1 MNNPI
6 LKPFGTAL
14 FALAVL
20 FTGSV
25 CAAAQTQA
33 THVIAPRITS
43 AIDNTSRVALTGSR
57 PPRAVTAN
65 DIGVLSPETQLQGM
79 MLVFNR
85 TAAQQADLDALIAAQ
100 QDPSSPQYHQW
111 LTPAQFG
118 ARFGVADSDLAA
130 AQSWLQQQ
138 GFTVDGVANS
148 RDRIH
153 FSGTAAQVNSAFA
166 TSLHLYRAPGE
177 TESHYAPST
186 ELALPAALAPNVLG
200 VTNLSS
206 FRPTPRLIHST
217 TKGAQPNFTS
227 STSGNHFITPGDIAT
242 IYDVNTVYASA
253 TGTGQSIAILG
264 QSAIYS
270 SDITNFLNAAGIAVR
285 LPTLVL
291 VPNTGASTVYK
302 GDESESDLDVEWS
315 SAVAKGAA
323 VYFVYAGANGDVF
336 DSSLEYA
343 INNDI
348 APIISSSYGA
358 CEPALGSSYYSI
370 FNTFL
375 AQAATQ
381 GQTVIAAAGDS
392 GSSDCYGEYTSANG
406 SNYVTQ
412 NEQLAV
418 DFPASSQYVT
428 GLGGTEFPSTYT
440 VSGNNAYFAPQGS
453 SDVISS
459 ALSYIPEQAW
469 NDDSSTNGI
478 ASGGGGVSIYTVRP
492 NWQATTVPGI
502 TAVNTALGNST
513 YRLVPDIA
521 LDSSPASAPL
531 AYCTSDT
538 SSWVT
543 GQTGSCS
550 SGFRD
555 ASSGDLTVAGGTSFA
570 APIFAGMLALINQS
584 KGYVG
589 GQGLIN
595 PALYTLASTPAT
607 YAAAF
612 HDTTT
617 GGNQCLAGS
626 SYCNGTTTASSYLT
640 ATGYDLAT
648 GLGSIDLGKLVAA
661 WPANTVT
668 TNSKFTLAATTATT
682 PTTTTALPNPSGTS
696 TITVTPIGGYTGT
709 VQFRVFASANITG
722 VCYSVPNATIT
733 GTAAVTSTVTITT
746 NNASCSTSTVPLV
759 KGSSGTT
766 LAETHP
772 APTHTP
778 WKSAPLAALAGLLC
792 LVGFTRR
799 KSLRG
804 SLALGLLLVLSL
816 SGLGLAGCSNSS
828 NVAAPVTTT
837 TTTTTTTVTTP
848 TGTYALT
855 VVGYN
860 PTNSTIAAT
869 TSFNLT
875 IN

>member
-1 MNNPI
+1 MHALPALTTSQRKSMNHPN

-14 FALAVL
+14 FTLTVL
-20 FTGSV
+20 LSSATAQKP
-25 CAAAQTQA
+25 AA
-33 THVIAPRITS
+33 RITS
-43 AIDNTSRVALTGSR
+43 AIDNASRTTLTGSR
-57 PPRAVTAN
+57 PPRAVAAH
-65 DIGVLSPETQLQGM
+65 DVGVLPADTQLQGM

-85 TAAQQADLDALIAAQ
+85 SAAQQADLDALIAAQ
-100 QDPSSPQYHQW
+100 QNPSSPQYHQW

-118 ARFGVADSDLAA
+118 ARFGLADSDLAA

-153 FSGTAAQVNSAFA
+153 FSGTAAQVNAAFA

-177 TESHYAPST
+177 TESHFAPST
-186 ELALPAALAPNVLG
+186 DLAMPAALAPSVLG
-200 VTNLSS
+200 VTNLNS
-206 FRPTPRLIHST
+206 FRPTPRLIRSP
-217 TKGAQPNFTS
+217 GNGVQPNFTS
-227 STSGNHFITPGDIAT
+227 SQTGNHYITPGDIAI

-253 TGTGQSIAILG
+253 TGAGQSIAILG

-270 SDITNFLNAAGIAVR
+270 SDISNFLNAAGITVK
-285 LPTLVL
+285 LPTTVL
-291 VPNTGASTVYK
+291 VPNTGTSTVYK

-323 VYFVYAGANGDVF
+323 VYFVYSGANGDVF

-343 INNDI
+343 INYDL

-358 CEPALGSSYYSI
+358 CEPALGQSLYNTY
-370 FNTFL
+370 NTFL

-392 GSSDCYGEYTSANG
+392 GSSDCYGEFTAANG
-406 SNYVTQ
+406 SNYVAQ

-428 GLGGTEFPSTYT
+428 GVGGTEFPTAYT
-440 VSGNNAYFAPQGS
+440 ATGNNAYFAPQGS
-453 SDVISS
+453 SDVVSS

-469 NDDSSTNGI
+469 NDDSSTGGLG
-478 ASGGGGVSIYTVRP
+478 AGGGGVSIYTPRP
-492 NWQATTVPGI
+492 AWQATTVPGI
-502 TAVNTALGNST
+502 TAVNTAVGT
-513 YRLVPDIA
+513 TFRLVPDIA
-521 LDSSPASAPL
+521 LDSSPVSAPYVL
-531 AYCTSDT
+531 CTSDT
-538 SSWVT
+538 TYWAT
-543 GQTGSCS
+543 GQVSSCT

-555 ASSGDLTVAGGTSFA
+555 ASSGDLSVAGGTSFA

-584 KGYVG
+584 KGYTA

-595 PALYTLASTPAT
+595 STLYTLASTPAT
-607 YAAAF
+607 YQSAF

-617 GGNQCLAGS
+617 GGNQCLAGA

-648 GLGSIDLGKLVAA
+648 GLGSLDLGKLVTA
-661 WPANTVT
+661 WPANTIA
-668 TNSKFTLAATTATT
+668 TNSKFTLAATAATT

-696 TITVTPIGGYTGT
+696 TITVTPVGGYTGT
-709 VQFRVFASANITG
+709 VQFRVFSTTNIAG

-733 GTAAVTSTVTITT
+733 GAAAVTATVTITT
-746 NNASCSTSTVPLV
+746 NNSVCSTSAVPLL
-759 KGSSGTT
+759 KGSGTT
-766 LAETHP
+766 LAAAQP
-772 APTHTP
+772 APAHSP
-778 WKSAPLAALAGLLC
+778 WKPAPLAALAGLLFLGC
-792 LVGFTRR
+792 CTRR
-799 KSLRG
+799 KQLRG
-804 SLALGLLLVLSL
+804 ALALGLRLALSL
-816 SGLGLAGCSNSS
+816 SGLGLAGCSNST

-837 TTTTTTTVTTP
+837 NVTVSTP
-848 TGTYALT
+848 TGTYPLT

-860 PTNSTIAAT
+860 PTNTTITAT
-869 TSFNLT
+869 TTFTLT
-875 IN
+875 VQ

>member
-1 MNNPI
+1 MMNTPI
-6 LKPFGTAL
+6 LKPFANSL
-14 FALAVL
+14 FALAIL
-20 FTGSV
+20 LTGG
-25 CAAAQTQA
+25 ALAPAQTR
-33 THVIAPRITS
+33 VIAARITS
-43 AIDNTSRVALTGSR
+43 PIDNTSRATLTGSR
-57 PPRAVTAN
+57 PPRALAAN
-65 DIGVLSPETQLQGM
+65 DVGVLSPETQLQGM

-85 TAAQQADLDALIAAQ
+85 SAAQQADLDALIAAQ

-118 ARFGVADSDLAA
+118 ARFGLADSDLAA

-186 ELALPAALAPNVLG
+186 DLALPAALAPNVLG

-206 FRPTPRLIHST
+206 FRPTPRMIRST
-217 TKGAQPNFTS
+217 ANGAQPNFTS

-270 SDITNFLNAAGIAVR
+270 ADITNFLNAAGITVR

-315 SAVAKGAA
+315 SAIAKGAS

-336 DSSLEYA
+336 DNSLEYA
-343 INNDI
+343 INNDL
-348 APIISSSYGA
+348 APIVSSSYGA
-358 CEPALGSSYYSI
+358 CEPALGSSYYAT

-392 GSSDCYGEYTSANG
+392 GSSDCYGDYTSANG
-406 SNYVTQ
+406 TNYISQ

-428 GLGGTEFPSTYT
+428 GLGGTEFPSADT
-440 VSGNNAYFAPQGS
+440 VAGNNAYFAPQGS
-453 SDVISS
+453 SDVVSS

-469 NDDSSTNGI
+469 NDDSSTVGI
-478 ASGGGGVSIYTVRP
+478 ASGGGGVSIYTARP
-492 NWQATTVPGI
+492 SWQATTVPGI

-513 YRLVPDIA
+513 YRLVPDIS
-521 LDSSPASAPL
+521 LDSSPADAPY

-538 SSWVT
+538 SSWST
-543 GQTGSCS
+543 GQVGSCS
-550 SGFRD
+550 SGYRD
-555 ASSGDLTVAGGTSFA
+555 ASTGDLTIAGGTSFA

-584 KGYVG
+584 KGYTG

-595 PALYTLASTPAT
+595 PTLYTLASNSAT
-607 YAAAF
+607 YQAAF
-612 HDTTT
+612 HDTTS
-617 GGNQCLAGS
+617 GGNECLAGS
-626 SYCNGTTTASSYLT
+626 TYCNGTTTASSYLT

-648 GLGSIDLGKLVAA
+648 GLGSLDLGNLVTA
-661 WPANTVT
+661 WPANTVAT
-668 TNSKFTLAATTATT
+668 GSKFTLAATTATT

-696 TITVTPIGGYTGT
+696 TITVTPVGGYTGT

-733 GTAAVTSTVTITT
+733 GASAVTTTVTITT
-746 NNASCSTSTVPLV
+746 NNSVCSTGVVPLL

-766 LAETHP
+766 LAAAP
-772 APTHTP
+772 AHAP

-792 LVGFTRR
+792 LGCWKRR
-799 KSLRG
+799 KLLRG
-804 SLALGLLLVLSL
+804 GLALSLLLALSL
-816 SGLGLAGCSNSS
+816 SGLGLVGCSNNS
-828 NVAAPVTTT
+828 NVPVTTT
-837 TTTTTTTVTTP
+837 TPPTTTTTVSTP

-875 IN
+875 VN